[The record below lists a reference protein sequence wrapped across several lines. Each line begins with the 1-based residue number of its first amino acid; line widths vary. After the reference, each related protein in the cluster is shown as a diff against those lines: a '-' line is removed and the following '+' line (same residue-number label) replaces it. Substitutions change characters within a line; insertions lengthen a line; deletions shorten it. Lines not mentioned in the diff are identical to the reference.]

1 MLPFAMKR
9 KQKRFLQMTLLFM
22 VALIFLPNIGLWSL
36 YKDKHLVKSP
46 EPGEQQTFPLG
57 LGDGQLYTWT
67 DGLKRKDWHNYQSI
81 QKDAMRTGKGEHG
94 KPYPLTEEDRD
105 DSAYRENGF
114 NILVSN
120 NIALERSLP
129 DIRHPNCKHKVY
141 LEKLPNTSIIIPF
154 HNEGWT
160 SLLRT
165 IYSIINRTPDI
176 LIAEIILVD
185 DFSDREHLKE
195 KLEEY
200 MARFAKVRIVRTKK
214 REGLIRTR
222 LLGASMAKGEV
233 LTFLD
238 SHCEVNVNWLPPLL
252 NQIALNHKTIV
263 CPMIDVI
270 DHNHFGYEAQ
280 AGDAMRGAFD
290 WEMYYKRIPIPP
302 ELQRSDPSDPFES
315 PVMAGGLFA
324 VDRKWFWELGGYDPG
339 LEIWGGEQYEISFK
353 VWMCGGGMFDVPC
366 SRVGHIYRKY
376 VPYKVPSGTS
386 LARNLKRV
394 AETWMDEFAEY
405 VYQRRPEYR
414 HLSTG
419 DISAQKE
426 LRKHLKCKDFKW
438 FMAAVAWDVPKY
450 YPPVEPPPA
459 AWGEIRNVAANLCVD
474 SKHGATGAELRL
486 DVCVKDGSERT
497 WSHEQGMKDR
507 GHNRDPKQCR
517 VKLKEL
523 RQAYQKTREANGCSG
538 SEPKTCRFYDELHA
552 ILGGSA
558 TTTPAVLFDSFN
570 GDGGNMEAGFGDK
583 EDEEEEEVVDS
594 SQQASGETSFP
605 DSQELFLTLDLEPV
619 PPEPTQG
626 CLLDPA
632 GGEGTSAACVSR
644 ITGSSPSQRL
654 AKIRRR
660 KKRTRDEM
668 FSELML
674 CSHTDRAQ
682 TNLWRQTISECRKAL
697 NDQEERWQ
705 AEESKWRAEERAEA
719 ERWRQRDER
728 RQDSM
733 LRLLEDQTNM
743 LQRMVELQEG
753 QQEHR
758 PPLQPLCNQLPSSP
772 SSIASSPRR

>member
-1 MLPFAMKR
+1 MKR
-9 KQKRFLQMTLLFM
+9 KQKRFLQMTLLFTA
-22 VALIFLPNIGLWSL
+22 ALIFLPDIGLWSL
-36 YKDKHLVKSP
+36 YKEKHLVKP
-46 EPGEQQTFPLG
+46 AEPAEPQTLPLG
-57 LGDGQLYTWT
+57 LGDGHLFTWT
-67 DGLKRKDWHNYQSI
+67 DGLKRKDWHDYESI
-81 QKDAMRTGKGEHG
+81 QKDAMRSGKGEHG
-94 KPYPLTEEDRD
+94 KPYPLTEEDHD

-114 NILVSN
+114 NIFVSN

-165 IYSIINRTPDI
+165 IHSIINRTPDS

-185 DFSDREHLKE
+185 DFSDR
-195 KLEEY
+195 
-200 MARFAKVRIVRTKK
+200 
-214 REGLIRTR
+214 
-222 LLGASMAKGEV
+222 
-233 LTFLD
+233 D
-238 SHCEVNVNWLPPLL
+238 
-252 NQIALNHKTIV
+252 QIALNHKTIV

-302 ELQRSDPSDPFES
+302 ELQRDDPSDPFES

-324 VDRKWFWELGGYDPG
+324 VNRKWFWELGGYDPG

-405 VYQRRPEYR
+405 IYQRRPEYR

-474 SKHGATGAELRL
+474 SKHGATGTELRL
-486 DVCVKDGSERT
+486 DICVKDGSERT
-497 WSHEQGMKDR
+497 WSHEQLFTFGWREDIRPGEPLHTRKFCFDAISHSSPVTLYDCHGMKGNQHWSYRKDKTLF
-507 GHNRDPKQCR
+507 HPVSSSCIDCNPAEKKIFMNRCDP
-517 VKLKEL
+517 L
-523 RQAYQKTREANGCSG
+523 
-538 SEPKTCRFYDELHA
+538 SETQQWIFEH
-552 ILGGSA
+552 INM
-558 TTTPAVLFDSFN
+558 TVLEKFN
-570 GDGGNMEAGFGDK
+570 
-583 EDEEEEEVVDS
+583 
-594 SQQASGETSFP
+594 
-605 DSQELFLTLDLEPV
+605 
-619 PPEPTQG
+619 
-626 CLLDPA
+626 
-632 GGEGTSAACVSR
+632 
-644 ITGSSPSQRL
+644 
-654 AKIRRR
+654 
-660 KKRTRDEM
+660 
-668 FSELML
+668 
-674 CSHTDRAQ
+674 
-682 TNLWRQTISECRKAL
+682 
-697 NDQEERWQ
+697 
-705 AEESKWRAEERAEA
+705 SK
-719 ERWRQRDER
+719 
-728 RQDSM
+728 
-733 LRLLEDQTNM
+733 
-743 LQRMVELQEG
+743 
-753 QQEHR
+753 
-758 PPLQPLCNQLPSSP
+758 
-772 SSIASSPRR
+772 ASS